1 MHSEII
7 LQIGLVMIVVL
18 AWITFASLFGHR
30 LSKAE
35 NENRE
40 LRGKIKALLEEN
52 EELTDMLA
60 EATPRESQTGVP
72 GASVTTSD

>member
-1 MHSEII
+1 MYSGII
-7 LQIGLVMIVVL
+7 LQVGLVMVVVL
-18 AWITFASLFGHR
+18 VWIMFATLFGHR

-40 LRGKIKALLEEN
+40 LRRKMKAHLEEN

-60 EATPRESQTGVP
+60 EATPRESQAGVP
-72 GASVTTSD
+72 EAPVTTPD